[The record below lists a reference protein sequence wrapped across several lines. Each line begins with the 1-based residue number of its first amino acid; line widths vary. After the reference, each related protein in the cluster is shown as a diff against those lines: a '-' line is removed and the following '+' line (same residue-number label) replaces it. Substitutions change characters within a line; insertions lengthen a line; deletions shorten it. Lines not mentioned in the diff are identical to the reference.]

1 MNRSRCSARAGE
13 GAQEEGAAREGKA
26 QSSNRFFRVSKV
38 VGSADMLD
46 SWVAWFR
53 RLNIPC
59 AITKGGGGYSLW
71 RSGEEIGAEEQEE
84 PIGLKEL
91 KAKKIVYSF
100 GIAAADTEGAAC

>member
-13 GAQEEGAAREGKA
+13 GVREEKGGREDGL
-26 QSSNRFFRVSKV
+26 QSSSRFFRVSKV

-59 AITKGGGGYSLW
+59 AITKGSGGYSLW
-71 RSGEEIGAEEQEE
+71 RRGEEIGEESAIE
-84 PIGLKEL
+84 LKEL

-100 GIAAADTEGAAC
+100 GIMAAEGADSAAG

>member
-1 MNRSRCSARAGE
+1 MSRNRCSARTGE
-13 GAQEEGAAREGKA
+13 GTQQEEGGARGDSI
-26 QSSNRFFRVSKV
+26 QSSGRFFRVSKV

-59 AITKGGGGYSLW
+59 AITKASGGYSLW
-71 RSGEEIGAEEQEE
+71 RSGEEIGGET

-91 KAKKIVYSF
+91 RAKKIVYSF
-100 GIAAADTEGAAC
+100 GILAGEAEGAAG

>member
-1 MNRSRCSARAGE
+1 MNRSRCSARIGE
-13 GAQEEGAAREGKA
+13 GAGEESGARGDGI
-26 QSSNRFFRVSKV
+26 QSSGRFFRVSKV

-59 AITKGGGGYSLW
+59 AITKASGGYSLW
-71 RSGEEIGAEEQEE
+71 RSGEEIGGEGEE

-91 KAKKIVYSF
+91 TAKKIVYSF
-100 GIAAADTEGAAC
+100 GVLAAEAKSAAR